1 MMSDNNQIVIATQE
15 GKELN
20 RLRNSPSFRIGVVIT
35 NLIKRPWRLPLIP
48 LDIYNAFKKRS
59 KINSI
64 LNGSNVLIVGLDTKG
79 TYHSKLSSKIIDRD
93 EFQSCYLITSKFE
106 GEIRSNHSIIQGPRE
121 MSSKNPKGWNIMIER
136 YISSYIFNNNIGK
149 IILISD
155 YPYKGVLDIVK
166 NATGLKSC
174 WIKTALPE
182 ELDRQTNHAEKLFD
196 LILDSDNITL
206 AGSEESTSNFPL
218 QKRQG
223 RKNILID
230 LPGKLERSSSKIV
243 PEIRKILENNFEIDI
258 FQIGYGADA
267 QVDRMIPKKYL
278 QNIDWKTVDLLI
290 SDGSIRT
297 QQNISN
303 SDCHVICIP
312 DKKLIRD
319 RQIER
324 FSSKSLNEDIIVL
337 NNPHKIAMIDAFEN
351 LLIHRPSRGQKRRHK
366 NKIANFENQFSQL
379 IEWVK

>member
-1 MMSDNNQIVIATQE
+1 MMSDNSQIVVATQE

-20 RLRNSPSFRIGVVIT
+20 RIRNSPSFKIGVIIT
-35 NLIKRPWRLPLIP
+35 NLIRRPWRLPLLP
-48 LDIYNAFKKRS
+48 LDIYNALKKGS
-59 KINSI
+59 EINPSS
-64 LNGSNVLIVGLDTKG
+64 NGENVLIVGLDTKG
-79 TYHSKLSSKIIDRD
+79 TYHSKLASKIINRD
-93 EFQSCYLITSKFE
+93 EFQNFYLITSKFE
-106 GEIRSNHSIIQGPRE
+106 GEIKNNHSIIPGPRE
-121 MSSKNPKGWNIMIER
+121 MSTKNPKGWNLMIER
-136 YISSYIFNNNIGK
+136 YISSYIFNNDIGK

-166 NATGLKSC
+166 NTINLESC

-182 ELDRQTNHAEKLFD
+182 ELDKQTNHAEKLFD

-206 AGSEESTSNFPL
+206 AGTEESTSNFPL

-223 RKNILID
+223 RKNVLID

-258 FQIGYGADA
+258 FQIGYGSDV
-267 QVDRMIPKKYL
+267 QVERMIPKKYL

-324 FSSKSLNEDIIVL
+324 FSGKSLSEDIIVL
-337 NNPHKIAMIDAFEN
+337 NNPHKIALIDAFEN
-351 LLIHRPSRGQKRRHK
+351 LLIYRPSRGQKRRNK
-366 NKIANFENQFSQL
+366 NQIVTDDDQYLQL
-379 IEWVK
+379 TEWIK